1 MKQARKKPRA
11 LHDDGANLRRNAL
24 LGATLAIAA
33 LLVEPAAAQHRF
45 GDHEV
50 AMLPAYCRSNGLVAS
65 KGDPVDSAQWR
76 KRLGDPYRSIHHYC
90 WAQMWVN
97 RAKLSSKTRKEA
109 LSAYGASIPEFNY
122 ILNYTPPD
130 YVLLPEIL
138 TKRGDALLHL
148 GKHGEALRDLQAAIS
163 ARPDYWPPYALL
175 GDHYRDAGDQAKAR
189 EWLEKGLSQAPD
201 AVALKNRLAV
211 LGGGGAG
218 GAQQRKLAP
227 APGTGAADT
236 GAKPAATG
244 KADEAGKK
252 AAAPEEK

>member
-1 MKQARKKPRA
+1 MKQARKGHRT
-11 LHDDGANLRRNAL
+11 LHNDGANLWRNAL

-33 LLVEPAAAQHRF
+33 LLTGPAAAQERW
-45 GDHEV
+45 GDNEV
-50 AMLPAYCRSNGLVAS
+50 ALLPAYCRSNVHVTS
-65 KGDPVDSAQWR
+65 KADPVEVVQWR
-76 KRLGDPYRSIHHYC
+76 KRLGEPYSSIHHYC
-90 WAQMWVN
+90 WGQMWVN
-97 RAKLSSKTRKEA
+97 RAKLFSKTKTER
-109 LSAYGASIPEFNY
+109 LRAYGASIPEFNY

-138 TKRGDALLHL
+138 TKRGEALLQL

-163 ARPDYWPPYALL
+163 ARPDYWPPYAIL
-175 GDHYRDAGDQAKAR
+175 GDHYRDTGDQAKAR

-211 LGGGGAG
+211 LSGGGAG